1 MASVSVTNQTLTMT
15 IDIDGIETVIRK
27 DNCKVQAFGTMVRI
41 TDYKGSIYEFLYSDC
56 TAPSQPN
63 ANALRDAIEAFLNTG
78 GGGGGGG
85 ITTITSIDGSI
96 TIDLSNPNA
105 PDLSLQSGSWNP
117 TPTSTVGDPIVDVIS
132 GNYSRVGGVVTC
144 SLFLRVTM
152 APANDVAF
160 RLDLPIASN
169 FIQEKNAFGIIG
181 YNKAIDGEL
190 DNWNIKA
197 NVASNE
203 IEIELTSIT
212 NDFTFEYIYAIL
224 QYVVI

>member
-85 ITTITSIDGSI
+85 LSSVDSTTLLVTINSGVATVNGISGIFAPTISNIINPATVEEISGFYSRSGNVVSGVFKCNVQLDAGDNSTSFEFTLPVSTSFANRNQLKCTCNVVSNLVNLVGDGVLSNSKGIISI
-96 TIDLSNPNA
+96 TAANNGDL
-105 PDLSLQSGSWNP
+105 
-117 TPTSTVGDPIVDVIS
+117 
-132 GNYSRVGGVVTC
+132 
-144 SLFLRVTM
+144 
-152 APANDVAF
+152 
-160 RLDLPIASN
+160 
-169 FIQEKNAFGIIG
+169 IQE
-181 YNKAIDGEL
+181 L
-190 DNWNIKA
+190 
-197 NVASNE
+197 
-203 IEIELTSIT
+203 SIA
-212 NDFTFEYIYAIL
+212 Y
-224 QYVVI
+224 QYLIV

>member
-85 ITTITSIDGSI
+85 ITTITSIDGSVD
-96 TIDLSNPNA
+96 IDLSNPNA
-105 PDLSLQSGSWNP
+105 PDLSL
-117 TPTSTVGDPIVDVIS
+117 
-132 GNYSRVGGVVTC
+132 
-144 SLFLRVTM
+144 
-152 APANDVAF
+152 
-160 RLDLPIASN
+160 
-169 FIQEKNAFGIIG
+169 
-181 YNKAIDGEL
+181 
-190 DNWNIKA
+190 
-197 NVASNE
+197 
-203 IEIELTSIT
+203 
-212 NDFTFEYIYAIL
+212 
-224 QYVVI
+224 

>member
-56 TAPSQPN
+56 TSPSQPN

-96 TIDLSNPNA
+96 DIDLSNSSA
-105 PDLSLQSGSWNP
+105 PDLSIGAILSYFTATNLSENSNG
-117 TPTSTVGDPIVDVIS
+117 TITVIS
-132 GNYSRVGGVVTC
+132 NRIGGTITLV
-144 SLFLRVTM
+144 
-152 APANDVAF
+152 
-160 RLDLPIASN
+160 
-169 FIQEKNAFGIIG
+169 
-181 YNKAIDGEL
+181 
-190 DNWNIKA
+190 
-197 NVASNE
+197 NVNP
-203 IEIELTSIT
+203 
-212 NDFTFEYIYAIL
+212 FEYTLTRTGGSALTGTVTAYLSQLVNDAGSSLVSVIGNGITFGDSFTLVNYDGAALDSASIVKDALLTIIY
-224 QYVVI
+224 VP